1 MIKTDNMLSKKVI
14 LLALTFGI
22 FVSCK
27 EKKAVTVKST
37 EPGIVVRK
45 DTAKLKKEVQPS
57 RPPIINIVDTVSGKY
72 IIVYVKDTAASSQ
85 RISEK
90 LATIY
95 GVKLPAFITK
105 NNLKIIGPPIAWY
118 KSNKSPFFFEAGFP
132 VDKKP
137 AKPSKGILVKNI
149 GGDSAVIAHFYGPYS
164 STFMAYEALTD
175 WLKDHRK
182 KTAGLPYEIYVT
194 DPVGKDGKL
203 LDPYK
208 VQTDIVFPH
217 R

>member
-1 MIKTDNMLSKKVI
+1 MSPYNMIAFLLVASLVVGCKDKKVSTKPSSEPSI
-14 LLALTFGI
+14 L
-22 FVSCK
+22 
-27 EKKAVTVKST
+27 
-37 EPGIVVRK
+37 VRK
-45 DTAKLKKEVQPS
+45 DTANLKKEVQPS
-57 RPPIINIVDTVSGKY
+57 RPPIINIVDTVALKY
-72 IIVYVKDTAASSQ
+72 TIIYIKDTAATSQ

-90 LATIY
+90 LASIFDK
-95 GVKLPAFITK
+95 KLPDFISK
-105 NNLKIIGPPIAWY
+105 NKLTVVGPPMAWY
-118 KSNKSPFFFEAGFP
+118 RSNKSPFLFEAGFP

-137 AKPSKGILVKNI
+137 AKPAKGILVKNI

-203 LDPYK
+203 LDPYR

-217 R
+217 K

>member
-1 MIKTDNMLSKKVI
+1 MFSHKLIVLLLVTSLFAACRQKKE
-14 LLALTFGI
+14 A
-22 FVSCK
+22 S
-27 EKKAVTVKST
+27 VKST
-37 EPGIVVRK
+37 EPAILVRK

-57 RPPIINIVDTVSGKY
+57 RPPIINIVDTVSVKY
-72 IIVYVKDTAASSQ
+72 TIVYIKDTAATSQ

-90 LATIY
+90 LAAIF
-95 GVKLPAFITK
+95 GQKLPAFISK
-105 NNLKIIGPPIAWY
+105 NNLKIVGPPIAWY
-118 KSNKSPFFFEAGFP
+118 KSNKSPFFFEAGLP

-137 AKPSKGILVKNI
+137 AKPQKGILVKNI

-175 WLKDHRK
+175 WLKENKK

-208 VQTDIVFPH
+208 VQTDIIFSH

>member
-1 MIKTDNMLSKKVI
+1 MYKTNNMFLKKFFFLVLTTGI
-14 LLALTFGI
+14 LL
-22 FVSCK
+22 SCK
-27 EKKAVTVKST
+27 DKKAVTVKNT

-45 DTAKLKKEVQPS
+45 DTANLKKEVQPS
-57 RPPIINIVDTVSGKY
+57 RPPIINIVDTVSVKY
-72 IIVYVKDTAASSQ
+72 IVVYVKDTAASSQ

-90 LATIY
+90 LAAIY
-95 GVKLPAFITK
+95 GSKLPAFIAK

-118 KSNKSPFFFEAGFP
+118 KSNKSPFIFEAGFP

-137 AKPSKGILVKNI
+137 AKVSKGILVKNI
-149 GGDSAVIAHFYGPYS
+149 GGDSAVMAHFYGPYS

-175 WLKDHRK
+175 WLKDNKK
-182 KTAGLPYEIYVT
+182 KTSGLPYEIYVT

-203 LDPYK
+203 IDPYK

>member
-1 MIKTDNMLSKKVI
+1 MYANKLTVLLLLAGIITGCKQNKTPIAKTD
-14 LLALTFGI
+14 
-22 FVSCK
+22 
-27 EKKAVTVKST
+27 
-37 EPGIVVRK
+37 EPSIVVRK
-45 DTAKLKKEVQPS
+45 DTAKLKKEVQPA
-57 RPPIINIVDTVSGKY
+57 RPPIINIVDTVARKY
-72 IIVYVKDTAASSQ
+72 IIVYIKDTASNSQ

-90 LATIY
+90 LAIIY
-95 GVKLPAFITK
+95 NTKLPAFFSRNGIK
-105 NNLKIIGPPIAWY
+105 AVGAPVAWY
-118 KSNKSPFFFEAGFP
+118 KSNKAPFFFEAGIP

-137 AKPSKGILVKNI
+137 AKMQKGILVKNI
-149 GGDSAVIAHFYGPYS
+149 GGDSAVVAHFYGPYS

-175 WLKDHRK
+175 WLKERKK

-217 R
+217 K

>member
-1 MIKTDNMLSKKVI
+1 MFAKKI
-14 LLALTFGI
+14 LLLLIVVALLAG
-22 FVSCK
+22 CK
-27 EKKAVTVKST
+27 QKKSTPTPTT

-45 DTAKLKKEVQPS
+45 DTAKLKQEVQPA
-57 RPPIINIVDTVSGKY
+57 RPPIIHIVDTVSGKY
-72 IIVYVKDTAASSQ
+72 IVVYVKDTAASSQ

-90 LATIY
+90 LANIY
-95 GVKLPAFITK
+95 GTKLPAFLAK
-105 NNLKIIGPPIAWY
+105 NNLTIIGPPIAWY
-118 KSNKSPFFFEAGFP
+118 KSNKAPFFFEAGFP

-137 AKPSKGILVKNI
+137 AKLAKGILVKNI

-175 WLKDHRK
+175 WLKDNKK

>member
-1 MIKTDNMLSKKVI
+1 MFANKV
-14 LLALTFGI
+14 LALMLISGLLT
-22 FVSCK
+22 SCK
-27 EKKAVTVKST
+27 QKQPSTVKNN
-37 EPGIVVRK
+37 EPAIAVRK
-45 DTAKLKKEVQPS
+45 DTATLKQEVQPS
-57 RPPIINIVDTVSGKY
+57 RPPIIHINDTISAKY
-72 IIVYVKDTAASSQ
+72 IIVYIKDTAATSQ

-90 LATIY
+90 LAGIY
-95 GVKLPAFITK
+95 GTKLPDFVAK
-105 NNLKIIGPPIAWY
+105 NNLKIVGPPIAWY
-118 KSNKSPFFFEAGFP
+118 RSNKSPFFFEAGFP

-137 AKPSKGILVKNI
+137 VKLAKGILVKNI

-175 WLKDHRK
+175 WLKDNKK